1 MGLYKNPVTLSDD
14 GKRYEVMPEGRKLEP
29 AVLPV
34 SEVGDNLI
42 KQRQDGLA
50 VRAAHLVSK
59 VEPNS
64 LELQADNR
72 LYVAAKKLV
81 ADDEKVLFAADNKL
95 STILKLSFNE
105 DTGELKLRG
114 INEVPVTTVVL
125 PTAPGLP
132 VVAEILENYTPPA
145 DDIGN
150 NRPTGTY
157 LHLRFKLSGGLFKD
171 IFYDVTKLVDVY
183 QGGNGIS
190 IENNTV
196 SVKLS
201 KATKALAFDGD
212 GALWVKAEELLSKA
226 ADNGL
231 SAVDGG
237 LFAQKLPGLGAGL
250 MLENGQMMV
259 KLADVQH
266 PALAMSKDGGLVL
279 KLNPLISPNEG
290 NRLVV
295 LDGQFYAAS
304 YKAGDGLELADGAFA
319 LKISPEDMQVLAI
332 AKDGGLTL
340 KLHPMISPAE
350 GNKLSIRDGKLYV
363 DDSDLDTT
371 YTAGN
376 GLSLEGTEFSVKIS
390 PDDMQ
395 ALAIAK
401 DGGLTLKLTPMVS
414 EDTNN
419 KLSIKDGRLYV
430 DNGDLDTTYT
440 AGEGL
445 SLEDTVFAVKLS
457 ADTHALAFSET
468 DKGLVVLAEN
478 LIAPAEG
485 NALRI
490 EDNHLFVPTAIS
502 KDTVAAPLY
511 IDGKGKLAINKSQLV
526 DPNGPIIVDPKTGK
540 LTIDKGKLEALG
552 VSGGVSADEGNN
564 LKAGSDGK
572 PYYPSDLGNL

>member
-1 MGLYKNPVTLSDD
+1 MGLYKTPVTLSDD

-29 AVLPV
+29 SVMPV
-34 SEVGDNLI
+34 SDVGDNLL

-72 LYVAAKKLV
+72 LFVNAKKLV
-81 ADDEKVLFAADNKL
+81 ADEEKVLFAADNKL

-105 DTGELKLRG
+105 DTGELVLRG
-114 INEVPVTTVVL
+114 INEVPVTATVI

-132 VVAEILENYTPPA
+132 VLAEILENYTPPA

-157 LHLRFKLSGGLFKD
+157 MHLRFKLQGGAFKD
-171 IFYDVTKLVDVY
+171 IYYDVTKLVDVY
-183 QGGNGIS
+183 RGGNGIT

-201 KATKALAFDGD
+201 VATKALDFDGE
-212 GALWVKAEELLSKA
+212 GGLLVRAENLISKTGG
-226 ADNGL
+226 NGI

-237 LFAQKLPGLGAGL
+237 LFAQALPGVGAGL
-250 MLENGQMMV
+250 VLENGQLMV
-259 KLADVQH
+259 KLADVPH
-266 PALAMSKDGGLVL
+266 PALVMSKDGGLVL

-290 NRLVV
+290 NKLVV
-295 LDGQFYAAS
+295 LDGQ
-304 YKAGDGLELADGAFA
+304 
-319 LKISPEDMQVLAI
+319 
-332 AKDGGLTL
+332 
-340 KLHPMISPAE
+340 
-350 GNKLSIRDGKLYV
+350 LYV
-363 DDSDLDTT
+363 SDSDMDTT
-371 YTAGN
+371 YTAGQ
-376 GLSLEGTEFSVKIS
+376 GLALSENNEFSLKIS
-390 PDDMQ
+390 PETMQ
-395 ALAIAK
+395 ALTIAK

-414 EDTNN
+414 EDANN
-419 KLSIKDGRLYV
+419 KLSIKDGKFFV
-430 DNGDLDTTYT
+430 DSPDMDTTYT
-440 AGEGL
+440 AGDGL
-445 SLEDTVFAVKLS
+445 SLDGTVFAVKLS

-468 DKGLVVLAEN
+468 DKGLVILAEN
-478 LIAPAEG
+478 LIAQKDD

-511 IDGKGKLAINKSQLV
+511 IDSKGKLAINKKQLI
-526 DPNGPIIVDPKTGK
+526 DPSGPIIVDPATGK
-540 LTIDKGKLEALG
+540 LTIDKNKLEAMG
-552 VSGGVSADEGNN
+552 VAGGVSADEGNN

-572 PYYPSDLGNL
+572 PYYPADLGNL

>member
-1 MGLYKNPVTLSDD
+1 MGLYKTPVTLSDD
-14 GKRYEVMPEGRKLEP
+14 GKRHEVMPEGRKLEP

-34 SEVGDNLI
+34 SEVGDNLV

-72 LYVAAKKLV
+72 LFVNSKKLV
-81 ADDEKVLFAADNKL
+81 ADDEKVLLAADNKL

-114 INEVPVTTVVL
+114 INNVPVSTTVI

-132 VVAEILENYTPPA
+132 VLAEILDGFTPPA

-157 LHLRFKLSGGLFKD
+157 LHLRFKLSGGAFKD
-171 IFYDVTKLVDVY
+171 IYYDVSKLVDVY
-183 QGGNGIS
+183 KGGQGVV

-201 KATKALAFDGD
+201 QATKALGFDAD
-212 GALWVKAEELLSKA
+212 GGLWVRAENLISKA
-226 ADNGL
+226 GGNGL

-237 LFAQKLPGLGAGL
+237 LFAHALPDVGAGL
-250 MLENGQMMV
+250 ALENGQLKV
-259 KLADVQH
+259 KLTDVPH
-266 PALAMSKDGGLVL
+266 PALVLGKDGGLVL
-279 KLNPLISPNEG
+279 KLNPLVSPNDG
-290 NRLVV
+290 NKLVV
-295 LDGQFYAAS
+295 MDGQLYVS
-304 YKAGDGLELADGAFA
+304 DSDMDTTYEAGDGLA
-319 LKISPEDMQVLAI
+319 LE
-332 AKDGGLTL
+332 
-340 KLHPMISPAE
+340 
-350 GNKLSIRDGKLYV
+350 
-363 DDSDLDTT
+363 DTT
-371 YTAGN
+371 FRLRLAP
-376 GLSLEGTEFSVKIS
+376 GT
-390 PDDMQ
+390 

-401 DGGLTLKLTPMVS
+401 DGSLTLKLAPMVS
-414 EDTNN
+414 TDTGN
-419 KLSIKDGRLYV
+419 KLTVKDGKLFV
-430 DNGDLDTTYT
+430 DNADMDTTYE

-445 SLEDTVFAVKLS
+445 SLTETTFAVKLS
-457 ADTHALAFSET
+457 ADTHALAFST
-468 DKGLVVLAEN
+468 RDKGLVVLAEN
-478 LIAPAEG
+478 LVSGAEG

-490 EDNHLFVPTAIS
+490 EDNHLYVPAAIS

-511 IDGKGKLAINKSQLV
+511 IDSKGKLAINKNQLI
-526 DPNGPIIVDPKTGK
+526 DPNGPIVLDPKTGK
-540 LTIDKGKLEALG
+540 LTIDTAKLEAMG
-552 VSGGVSADEGNN
+552 VAGGVSADEGNN